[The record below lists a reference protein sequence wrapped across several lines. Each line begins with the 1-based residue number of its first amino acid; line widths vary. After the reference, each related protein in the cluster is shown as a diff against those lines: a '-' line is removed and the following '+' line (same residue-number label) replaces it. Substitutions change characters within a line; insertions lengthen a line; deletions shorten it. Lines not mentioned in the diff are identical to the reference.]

1 MRTVDWILKLE
12 AVALFVAGV
21 LAYLQLNGHPL
32 WLLPLLLAPDL
43 SMIGYVRGPA
53 LGAITYNLVHNFAI
67 ALLLLAVGWFAAIA
81 PLALAGAL
89 LIAHVGMDRSL

>member
-1 MRTVDWILKLE
+1 MRLVDWILRAE
-12 AVALFVAGV
+12 AIALFVAGV

-53 LGAITYNLVHNFAI
+53 LGALTYNLVHKLAI
-67 ALLLLAVGWFAAIA
+67 ALLLLAIGWFAAVA
-81 PLALAGAL
+81 PLAYEAFNKAGR
-89 LIAHVGMDRSL
+89 VSP